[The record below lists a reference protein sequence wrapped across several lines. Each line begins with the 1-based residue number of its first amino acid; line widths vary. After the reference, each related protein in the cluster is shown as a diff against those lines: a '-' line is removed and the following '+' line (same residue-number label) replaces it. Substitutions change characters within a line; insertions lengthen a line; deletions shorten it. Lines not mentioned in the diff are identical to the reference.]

1 MSSTAPLLV
10 LLCVFAQ
17 ACQPEAERRASQL
30 ESATSEPPLGPVR
43 VSEWVA
49 SLGRPPETGL
59 QRPAPAK
66 ASPPSAPTPTVA
78 APVAATPPPATE
90 TSKGSDVDPAEAQ
103 AEAQAEAPT
112 GTLAEMQAETLAE
125 MKAEAPA
132 GDPSEGPVEAQS
144 ETPTEPTTLRP
155 NRTARSLDELIREVA
170 RTPTRDE
177 LERARR
183 LNKSGLG
190 KHRRGEMEAAI
201 ADYEAALA
209 VAPAHVFSRYNLAC
223 ALALT
228 GLPAEALLHLSV
240 LAHQAEQA
248 EQDRPARER
257 LEAARI
263 DKDFDSLRRDPRF
276 RELTLATSIQVTWPA
291 DGAEVSADREAA
303 QAIHKSLRE
312 ARWDS
317 QLARAPWRGEKT
329 NPALLVREGA
339 DPLDLRAARAI
350 HEELEVSHPGRFGLE
365 LDAALP
371 SSGPPLVLLVTVV
384 AEPGANPTGPT
395 PPDPIED
402 PATEDPRPLAEKL
415 QALVGRRLSS
425 MGNGVVEHL
434 ELRATGFF
442 SWERREAQ
450 SRILRQGRWE
460 LKADAL
466 ALDYSA
472 RITEGDPPTLVVKDG
487 LRSTHQVKVNG
498 RTLLFEGRAFR

>member
-17 ACQPEAERRASQL
+17 ACQPEAERRGAQA
-30 ESATSEPPLGPVR
+30 EGATSAPPLGPVR

-49 SLGRPPETGL
+49 GLGPAVDTAPE
-59 QRPAPAK
+59 K
-66 ASPPSAPTPTVA
+66 E
-78 APVAATPPPATE
+78 APVAVVRVAPPSVVPAPVANTDVDEASARSTDTDNPTIAIEAELPRTE
-90 TSKGSDVDPAEAQ
+90 TAESDEAQ
-103 AEAQAEAPT
+103 EAGEAREPAQAPQPAAP
-112 GTLAEMQAETLAE
+112 
-125 MKAEAPA
+125 
-132 GDPSEGPVEAQS
+132 GPD
-144 ETPTEPTTLRP
+144 
-155 NRTARSLDELIREVA
+155 RTASSLDEILREVA

-177 LERARR
+177 LEQARR
-183 LNKSGLG
+183 LNKSGLN
-190 KHRRGEMEAAI
+190 KHRRGELEAAI

-228 GLPAEALLHLSV
+228 ERPAETLLHLSV

-248 EQDRPARER
+248 EQNRPARER

-263 DKDFDSLRRDPRF
+263 DKDFETLRRDPRF
-276 RELTLATSIQVTWPA
+276 RELTLATPVQVTWPA
-291 DGAEVSADREAA
+291 DGADVSADREAA
-303 QAIHKSLRE
+303 QNIHKSLRE

-317 QLARAPWRGEKT
+317 QLARAPWRGEMT
-329 NPALLVREGA
+329 SPALLVREGA

-371 SSGPPLVLLVTVV
+371 SSGPPLVLIVTVIG
-384 AEPGANPTGPT
+384 ERGPNPTEPEPREPIAPGPNEA
-395 PPDPIED
+395 PAPDD
-402 PATEDPRPLAEKL
+402 SRPLGEQLEAFLGK
-415 QALVGRRLSS
+415 RLSS
-425 MGNGVVEHL
+425 MGHGVVEHL

-442 SWERREAQ
+442 SWERRDAK

-460 LKADAL
+460 LTADGL

-487 LRSTHQVKVNG
+487 QRSKHRVKISG
-498 RTLLFEGRAFR
+498 QTLLFEDRAFR